1 MPTSYPLDPMPGRM
15 QKTNLNDFNLVES
28 LELYEIFNRDNS
40 IFKGQVYQS
49 FWRGSIPT
57 SSSIYFYQSFVPNV
71 TIRGLTFNKIIE
83 SQILEIFVYVDSTPG
98 ATLETINGNNL
109 DRRRKS
115 TGVDWLSLNPILRVD
130 GLTDGELIDRW
141 FEDTGGSGS
150 KQSAAP
156 ISQLGTIGLYD
167 SDNPRAYRIQNTSG
181 TTAAELSISWTWN
194 EIPNSLI
201 TEL

>member
-1 MPTSYPLDPMPGRM
+1 MPTDYPLDPMPGRM

-28 LELYEIFNRDNS
+28 LELYEVFNKDNT

-49 FWRGSIPT
+49 FWTGSIPT
-57 SSSIYFYQSFVPNV
+57 NSSIYFYQSFVSNF
-71 TIRGLTFNKIIE
+71 TIRGLAFNQIIKSE
-83 SQILEIFVYVDSTPG
+83 LINIFVYVNATPG
-98 ATLETINGNNL
+98 LTLETIDGHNL

-115 TGVDWLSLNPILRVD
+115 TGVNWTSNNPLLRVD

-150 KQSAAP
+150 KQSSAP

-167 SDNPRAYRIQNTSG
+167 VDNSRAYRIQNTSG
-181 TTAAELSISWTWN
+181 TTAAEIAISWVWN
-194 EIPNSLI
+194 EVPNSLL
-201 TEL
+201 TDL